1 MANMTATTLNHIQ
14 TCPSALPASL
24 EGVVDVEVGTLVV
37 EDDPGNAGV
46 VTVSEF
52 CELTEDPAN
61 DDNTETPVLLPVDEA
76 DTLEGAWMNCQ
87 PRISYAPT

>member
-14 TCPSALPASL
+14 TCTSALPASL
-24 EGVVDVEVGTLVV
+24 EGVVDVEAGALAV
-37 EDDPGNAGV
+37 EDGPGKAGV

-52 CELTEDPAN
+52 CELTEDSAD
-61 DDNTETPVLLPVDEA
+61 DDNTETAVLLPVDEA
-76 DTLEGAWMNCQ
+76 DTLGGAWMNCQ